1 MNLVAGSTGL
11 LGNDILQ
18 ELGLKDSPTIAL
30 SRRSV
35 ANLPDCAKELIL
47 DFENIPSWELNGVDH
62 VYLSLGYPPVSY
74 THLTL
79 PTILLV

>member
-18 ELGLKDSPTIAL
+18 ELGLKDRPMIAL
-30 SRRSV
+30 GRRSV
-35 ANLPDCAKELIL
+35 MNLPDCAKELIL
-47 DFENIPSWELNGVDH
+47 DFENIPSWA
-62 VYLSLGYPPVSY
+62 VSY

-79 PTILLV
+79 PTTPYV